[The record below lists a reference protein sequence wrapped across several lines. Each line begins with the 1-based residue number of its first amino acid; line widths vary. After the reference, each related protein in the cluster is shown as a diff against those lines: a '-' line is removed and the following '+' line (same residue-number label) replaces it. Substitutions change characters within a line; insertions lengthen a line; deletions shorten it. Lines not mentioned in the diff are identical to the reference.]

1 MAIRVLIADDALFM
15 RTLLK
20 DILVAP
26 EFEIVGEAVTGPE
39 AIDKYRDLKPDLMTM
54 DIVMPFKSGLEALK
68 EIKAFD
74 PKAKIIICSAL
85 GQEPMT
91 AEAKA
96 AGASAFIVKPIED
109 QDVLK
114 IVHKVLSGA
123 KEPI

>member
-1 MAIRVLIADDALFM
+1 MAVRVLIADDALFM

-20 DILVAP
+20 DILLAP

-39 AIDKYRDLKPDLMTM
+39 AVAKYKDLRPDLMTM

-68 EIKAFD
+68 EIKSFD
-74 PKAKIIICSAL
+74 PNAKIIICSAL

-96 AGASAFIVKPIED
+96 AGASAFIVKPFED
-109 QDVLK
+109 KNVLET
-114 IVHKVLSGA
+114 VRRVLS
-123 KEPI
+123 